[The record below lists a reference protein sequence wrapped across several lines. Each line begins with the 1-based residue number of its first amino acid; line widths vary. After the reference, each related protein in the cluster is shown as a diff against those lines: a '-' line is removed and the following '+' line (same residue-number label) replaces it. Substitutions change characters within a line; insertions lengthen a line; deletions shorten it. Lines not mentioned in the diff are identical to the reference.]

1 MIKSDLMK
9 RTLLLFFSLL
19 FLLSACGR
27 RPEPEL
33 EHFQG
38 EVVAT
43 LQKPL
48 DLPAPEPLETIF
60 PPSGDAEV
68 TPQASLTFPTDVHGG
83 TPSPTESSPQVT
95 EYPAI
100 TDTPSLTQTPS
111 ATANLT
117 QSPSQTFGLSAWG
130 GTWNIWYQSANGG
143 YTPAEL
149 TVQVDGTNLSASAKI
164 EGIDFT
170 FKGEIINEGSQV
182 EGKWQTATSK
192 GSFWWRMNSA
202 DTFVGSRENRFGFCG
217 NLATAVQP
225 NPCREVPQN

>member
-1 MIKSDLMK
+1 MIKSDLMNRK
-9 RTLLLFFSLL
+9 LFLILLLLV
-19 FLLSACGR
+19 LLSGCGH
-27 RPEPEL
+27 RPQPEV

-38 EVVAT
+38 DVVAT
-43 LQKPL
+43 LQKPV
-48 DLPAPEPLETIF
+48 DLPPPEPLVTSL
-60 PPSGDAEV
+60 PPSGDTGI
-68 TPQASLTFPTDVHGG
+68 TPEASLAFPTFVEEG
-83 TPSPTESSPQVT
+83 TPSPTESTPQVT

-100 TDTPSLTQTPS
+100 TDTPKLTQTPS

-117 QSPSQTFGLSAWG
+117 QSPSQTFGVSAWG

-149 TVQVDGTNLSASAKI
+149 TVQVDGTNITASAKI

-192 GSFWWRMNSA
+192 GSFWWRMNAA

-217 NLATAVQP
+217 NRATAVQP